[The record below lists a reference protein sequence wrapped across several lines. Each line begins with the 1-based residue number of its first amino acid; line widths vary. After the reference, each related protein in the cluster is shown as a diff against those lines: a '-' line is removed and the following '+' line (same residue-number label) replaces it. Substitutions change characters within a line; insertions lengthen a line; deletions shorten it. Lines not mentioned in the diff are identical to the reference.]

1 MVGTVI
7 DLRSEDA
14 LLIEK
19 MAPTANN
26 YAFVEHAPGW
36 LPTVDA
42 AREELIESLQPNR
55 LSRVMMNSQN
65 HPVGWI
71 GAIRQNRGR
80 VWEIHPL
87 MVTKSEQG
95 KGFGRALVN
104 DIEELAQAAGV
115 LTLWAGTSDQT
126 NATSLS
132 GIDLYQDPTRAIA
145 IVSTSNGM
153 CTNFG

>member
-1 MVGTVI
+1 MI
-7 DLRSEDA
+7 
-14 LLIEK
+14 
-19 MAPTANN
+19 
-26 YAFVEHAPGW
+26 
-36 LPTVDA
+36 
-42 AREELIESLQPNR
+42 
-55 LSRVMMNSQN
+55 NSQN

-71 GAIRQNRGR
+71 GAIRQHGGR

-95 KGFGRALVN
+95 KGFGRALVK
-104 DIEELAQAAGV
+104 DIERLAQAAGV

-145 IVSTSNGM
+145 NVRNIKRHVYEFWVSVGFRIVGVMPDAEGM
-153 CTNFG
+153 GKPGIHLAKRVGTK